1 MDKIYLDW
9 KFIEDAVESLAY
21 RIKNSGI
28 TITSIYGL
36 PRGGLIPAV
45 MLSHKLNIPLFKS
58 GYDVLVG
65 SVLIVDDICDTG
77 ETLEK
82 YTNYPIATI
91 HHKQT
96 AMVEPMFYYEEVIGD
111 IWLSY
116 PWENDDADAIQDYKK

>member
-82 YTNYPIATI
+82 YTNYPIAII

-96 AMVEPMFYYEEVIGD
+96 AMVEPMFYYSLVRGNAWIV
-111 IWLSY
+111 Y
-116 PWENDDADAIQDYKK
+116 PWENDDSETIADYKK